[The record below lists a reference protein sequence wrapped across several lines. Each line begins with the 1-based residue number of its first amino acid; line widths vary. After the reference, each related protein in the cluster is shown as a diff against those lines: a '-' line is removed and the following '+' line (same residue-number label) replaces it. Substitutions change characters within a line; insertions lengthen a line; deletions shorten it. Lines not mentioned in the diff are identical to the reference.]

1 MEAKS
6 RVLWLTEGGK
16 NTKFFH
22 KMADSNRR
30 RNTIDSLV
38 IDGTNSTNQ
47 AGISEHIV
55 HYYKMLYIKQ
65 CDWRPLVDD
74 LFFYSID
81 DVEASWLER
90 EIEEEW
96 EVVKAMSSDKA
107 LGPNVS
113 LWRSFKLVGLFLK
126 KPS

>member
-1 MEAKS
+1 LEANS
-6 RVLWLTEGGK
+6 RVLWLTEGDK

-55 HYYKMLYIKQ
+55 HYYKMYIEQ

-74 LFFYSID
+74 LSFDSID

-90 EIEEEW
+90 EIEEW
-96 EVVKAMSSDKA
+96 EVVKAINGDKA
-107 LGPNVS
+107 SGPNVS
-113 LWRSFKLVGLFLK
+113 LWCSFKLVGLFLK